1 MTYAE
6 LIQFLDSH
14 LGYSLTAGQDV
25 EAALAAA
32 QAGTMT
38 DPLAQEILVAIY
50 SGNGCDSID
59 ATVDRARSFDG
70 LAALR
75 LRSQADDSD
84 PVLFRKVLK
93 LSETLDRA
101 FDEEIIRQKAAQAH

>member
-6 LIQFLDSH
+6 LIQFLDTH
-14 LGYSLTAGQDV
+14 LGYTLTSGRDLEALLAEAKAGKM
-25 EAALAAA
+25 E
-32 QAGTMT
+32 

-50 SGNGCDSID
+50 SGNACDGI
-59 ATVDRARSFDG
+59 AAPVDRARSFDG

-84 PVLFRKVLK
+84 PALFRKVLK

-101 FDEEIIRQKAAQAH
+101 FDEEVIRQKAAQTH